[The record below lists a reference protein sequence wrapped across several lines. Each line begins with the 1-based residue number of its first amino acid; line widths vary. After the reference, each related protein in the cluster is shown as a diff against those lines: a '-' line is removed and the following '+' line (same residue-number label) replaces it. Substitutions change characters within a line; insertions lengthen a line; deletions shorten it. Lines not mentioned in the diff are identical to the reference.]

1 MKRLIALSLALL
13 ILFSFAGC
21 KEKEVDPAVAA
32 GKNGDRVS
40 YNYNMSKYVTLGTY
54 KGITIDKTSDLYVNY
69 YDSYFKNLVSNAK
82 AYDYVKEGKL
92 AKNDTAMIE
101 YVGKI
106 DGKEF
111 QGGSSTEEYALIL
124 GSGTFIPGFEDA
136 LIGKEIGKTTVLKL
150 KFPADYDQVT
160 YYSDDKD
167 LKNGFNLKGKDVE
180 FTVKVNSVQKMPA
193 TDDAT
198 AKKLGFKDAAEL
210 LAQLEKTTIENCLT
224 DTIINSKDFAVK
236 SYPEKEKKNYDDL
249 YAEMYSAAQQEA
261 NTYNAQYNTNVTA
274 DEFFYYIYG
283 MTVDNY
289 KYYNQ
294 NVIKNEIIMYAI
306 FDAEKLSYT
315 EEEFNALLSEMATS
329 SSTDKT
335 VVTSEDIKEEYT
347 NWQLETLMINKVV
360 MKFLVDTA
368 VIK

>member
-1 MKRLIALSLALL
+1 
-13 ILFSFAGC
+13 
-21 KEKEVDPAVAA
+21 
-32 GKNGDRVS
+32 
-40 YNYNMSKYVTLGTY
+40 
-54 KGITIDKTSDLYVNY
+54 
-69 YDSYFKNLVSNAK
+69 
-82 AYDYVKEGKL
+82 
-92 AKNDTAMIE
+92 
-101 YVGKI
+101 
-106 DGKEF
+106 
-111 QGGSSTEEYALIL
+111 
-124 GSGTFIPGFEDA
+124 
-136 LIGKEIGKTTVLKL
+136 
-150 KFPADYDQVT
+150 
-160 YYSDDKD
+160 
-167 LKNGFNLKGKDVE
+167 
-180 FTVKVNSVQKMPA
+180 
-193 TDDAT
+193 
-198 AKKLGFKDAAEL
+198 
-210 LAQLEKTTIENCLT
+210 
-224 DTIINSKDFAVK
+224 
-236 SYPEKEKKNYDDL
+236 
-249 YAEMYSAAQQEA
+249 MYSAAQQEA
-261 NTYNAQYNTNVTA
+261 NTYNAQYNTNITA

>member
-1 MKRLIALSLALL
+1 MKKLIALSLSLL

-21 KEKEVDPAVAA
+21 KAKEVDPSVTA

-40 YNYNMSKYVTLGTY
+40 YNYNMTKYVTLGTY
-54 KGITIDKTSDLYVNY
+54 KGITIDKTGDLYKNY
-69 YDSYFKNLVSNAK
+69 YDSYFKNMVSSAN

-101 YVGKI
+101 YVGRI

-111 QGGSSTEEYALIL
+111 QGGTSEEEYALTL
-124 GSGTFIPGFEDA
+124 GSGSFIPGFEDA
-136 LIGKEIGKTTVLKL
+136 LIGKEVGKTAVININ
-150 KFPADYDQVT
+150 FPDDYDQVT

-167 LKNGFNLKGKDVE
+167 LKNGFNLKGKAVE
-180 FTVKVNSVQKMPA
+180 FSVKVNSVQKMPE
-193 TDDAT
+193 TNDET

-224 DTIINSKDFAVK
+224 DKIITSKEFAVK

-261 NTYNAQYNTNVTA
+261 TAYNAQFNTNVTA
-274 DEFFYYIYG
+274 DEVFYYMYG
-283 MTVDNY
+283 MTTDNY

-294 NVIKNEIIMYAI
+294 NVLKNEIIMYAI

-315 EEEFNALLSEMATS
+315 EEEFNELLLEMAES
-329 SSTDKT
+329 SSTDDNKVSTEQIKT
-335 VVTSEDIKEEYT
+335 EYT
-347 NWQLETLMINKVV
+347 NWQLETLMINRVV
-360 MKFLVDTA
+360 IKFLLNSA